1 MSISSDGIPVAS
13 ACFFVS
19 SAYSLHVRIFLGKKY
34 VQHCREHVRSKPYFN
49 LPGLQTKKR
58 MDASCRIFI
67 HAEGRDEGGDVAD
80 AKERSWA
87 HWKERC
93 FAAARTE
100 CAEDTVQS
108 TIEARGREESRSF
121 YRAAQ
126 MANVSR
132 RGGLV
137 RAVLRREAGK
147 FAGHDAKKPLPAGG
161 DTSDVPPLGGHSAD
175 ALTKWLHGIG
185 PLPET

>member
-1 MSISSDGIPVAS
+1 MTISSDGIPVAS

-49 LPGLQTKKR
+49 LPSLQTKKR

-132 RGGLV
+132 RGG
-137 RAVLRREAGK
+137 AG
-147 FAGHDAKKPLPAGG
+147 AGG
-161 DTSDVPPLGGHSAD
+161 IAAGGRKICRARRKKADAGGRRYQRRPALGG
-175 ALTKWLHGIG
+175 
-185 PLPET
+185 P